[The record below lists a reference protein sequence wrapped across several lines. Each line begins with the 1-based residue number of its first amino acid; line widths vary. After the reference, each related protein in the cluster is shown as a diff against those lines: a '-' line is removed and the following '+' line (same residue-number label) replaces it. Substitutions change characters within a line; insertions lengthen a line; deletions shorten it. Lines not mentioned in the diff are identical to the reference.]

1 MCLTVISVFVLNHY
15 SGLMLQAT
23 PGVVDKAYNSLK
35 TCIYIY
41 FNIYRF
47 AKAQNYIYF
56 CFMFKNTYK
65 YAKAKIDVPKA
76 PLITVKQLLESFW
89 IILTVISVV
98 LKHIFLIL
106 LLSHIKYLYA
116 KALCDF
122 QEFWNTVVKQKTLV
136 TVNIIDYINMLIYV

>member
-56 CFMFKNTYK
+56 CFMFKYTYK

-76 PLITVKQLLESFW
+76 PLITVKYISRKNKILCNLTSDNCTESN
-89 IILTVISVV
+89 IYI
-98 LKHIFLIL
+98 LKHWVIL
-106 LLSHIKYLYA
+106 S
-116 KALCDF
+116 ALAH
-122 QEFWNTVVKQKTLV
+122 LG
-136 TVNIIDYINMLIYV
+136 